1 MASESLPEVPTLL
14 EGGLSTDDRGSVG
27 FVNDFG
33 FAGVKRFYTVTNHT
47 AGFVRAW
54 HAHRREAKYVTV
66 IQGAAI
72 VAAVRIDDWE
82 HPSAD
87 LVPTRYVMSASRP
100 AVLFI
105 PAGYA
110 NGSMSLTADAKLMF
124 FSTATVQD
132 SLGDDVRIDA
142 RFWDPWQVVE
152 R

>member
-1 MASESLPEVPTLL
+1 MAFESLPEVPTLL

-33 FAGVKRFYTVTNHT
+33 FAGVKRFYTVTNHA

-54 HAHRREAKYVTV
+54 HAHRHEAKYVTV

-82 HPSAD
+82 HPSAA

-124 FSTATVQD
+124 FSTATVKD
-132 SLGDDVRIDA
+132 SMGDDVRIDA